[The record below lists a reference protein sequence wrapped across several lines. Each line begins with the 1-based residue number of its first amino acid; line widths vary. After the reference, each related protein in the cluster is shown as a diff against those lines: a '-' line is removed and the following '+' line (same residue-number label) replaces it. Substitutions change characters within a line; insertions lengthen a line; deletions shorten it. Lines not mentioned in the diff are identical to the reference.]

1 MKDVSAC
8 SPCAL
13 ALDLSPACSLKRG
26 GKVALQRLIAPGWGE
41 RRAETPADSCV
52 VWAKQ
57 PRLGRH
63 VYKNKDYVREQVQDA
78 QGLWRRRAASN
89 LFVCWPRHTAPPLA
103 DKELTSCLCLTRSCA
118 KCFPSDNHFQLY
130 RAGTHIP
137 TLNAVTTITQFR
149 KSTVCQC
156 TTCIVSADRC
166 LSSQTAKGIRLSDSF
181 SRHIARGTR
190 ASIRSCLRCAG

>member
-1 MKDVSAC
+1 VSSSLLSESDVWPLCCAHTAHLAGTTVKDVSAC

-149 KSTVCQC
+149 RAPS
-156 TTCIVSADRC
+156 VSARPA
-166 LSSQTAKGIRLSDSF
+166 LSVQ
-181 SRHIARGTR
+181 IA
-190 ASIRSCLRCAG
+190 A